1 MEGWCHMSND
11 QMFESLI
18 EQSGGIWH
26 EDVFHIE
33 GSDLWKLLQAAASH
47 YEQENAELAKEAAWI
62 RNKLGLP
69 VDVKLL
75 SGDITLAGTMH
86 NIVHQANGYVRYI
99 EAFKCDDKQGE
110 IARQSVRIAEQ
121 EQQIQSLLALVE
133 KQREIAESIFDI
145 TEWHPYN
152 SDLVNGKVER
162 LLALQPDSC
171 RLVVIG
177 NISGNDVFLHSDLK
191 GVECCIYRIE
201 TIKDSGEQHE

>member
-1 MEGWCHMSND
+1 MSEAMREELIDTAVEAYNTKRSPERWD
-11 QMFESLI
+11 GFPPWGEAGQMNHRA
-18 EQSGGIWH
+18 GIR
-26 EDVFHIE
+26 EAI
-33 GSDLWKLLQAAASH
+33 KAAASH
-47 YEQENAELAKEAAWI
+47 YEQE
-62 RNKLGLP
+62 
-69 VDVKLL
+69 
-75 SGDITLAGTMH
+75 
-86 NIVHQANGYVRYI
+86 
-99 EAFKCDDKQGE
+99 
-110 IARQSVRIAEQ
+110 
-121 EQQIQSLLALVE
+121 IQSLLALVE

>member
-1 MEGWCHMSND
+1 MSEAMREKFEQWHSAHFRADIGYIRWSTGDQGYRDDDINMMWQGW
-11 QMFESLI
+11 
-18 EQSGGIWH
+18 
-26 EDVFHIE
+26 
-33 GSDLWKLLQAAASH
+33 QAAASH
-47 YEQENAELAKEAAWI
+47 YEQE
-62 RNKLGLP
+62 
-69 VDVKLL
+69 
-75 SGDITLAGTMH
+75 
-86 NIVHQANGYVRYI
+86 
-99 EAFKCDDKQGE
+99 
-110 IARQSVRIAEQ
+110 
-121 EQQIQSLLALVE
+121 IQSLLALVE

-201 TIKDSGEQHE
+201 TIKDSGCA